1 MTGSLTGALFRRHPL
16 STMFTIVGALVFAL
30 PLWNAHVENGLLSH
44 AGSWGR
50 EETGKWFKALS
61 WGGVVLG
68 RRCLGAQLAL
78 PLLPL
83 QPALTCLPCATYLP
97 RATYL
102 PTLPTP
108 HCAIPCSEKTPVT
121 IVTGFL
127 GSGKTTLI
135 NYILTENH
143 GKRIAIIENEFGAI
157 DIDSSLISSNAKLTA
172 KEDVISM
179 DNGCVCCTVRGD
191 LVNAFKSLSARAEK
205 YDAVMIETTGMA
217 DPAPV
222 AFTFNTQPEV
232 GARFKIDAILC
243 VVDCKHIQ
251 QHLDDVVALSF
262 FSLLCSLSYAE
273 LPPHPRARESEE
285 RQWVSVFECLN
296 VISITITVAGRGEA
310 HA

>member
-1 MTGSLTGALFRRHPL
+1 MYIYGDTWVLVSTWVLVRDAWAAPVQDMRGKKPYTLSRNPEVRVALGGP
-16 STMFTIVGALVFAL
+16 ADPDDDADEEEEEDDWL
-30 PLWNAHVENGLLSH
+30 PD
-44 AGSWGR
+44 
-50 EETGKWFKALS
+50 
-61 WGGVVLG
+61 
-68 RRCLGAQLAL
+68 
-78 PLLPL
+78 
-83 QPALTCLPCATYLP
+83 
-97 RATYL
+97 
-102 PTLPTP
+102 
-108 HCAIPCSEKTPVT
+108 SEKTPVT

-251 QHLDDVVALSF
+251 QHLDDVVPLL
-262 FSLLCSLSYAE
+262 SLLCSLCYAE
-273 LPPHPRARESEE
+273 LSPPPTREGE
-285 RQWVSVFECLN
+285 RGA
-296 VISITITVAGRGEA
+296 TVGICF
-310 HA
+310 

>member
-1 MTGSLTGALFRRHPL
+1 MRGKKPYTLSRNPEVRVALGGP
-16 STMFTIVGALVFAL
+16 ADPDDDAEEEEEEDDWL
-30 PLWNAHVENGLLSH
+30 PD
-44 AGSWGR
+44 
-50 EETGKWFKALS
+50 
-61 WGGVVLG
+61 
-68 RRCLGAQLAL
+68 
-78 PLLPL
+78 
-83 QPALTCLPCATYLP
+83 
-97 RATYL
+97 
-102 PTLPTP
+102 
-108 HCAIPCSEKTPVT
+108 SEKTPVT

-191 LVNAFKSLSARAEK
+191 LVNAFKSLSARADK

-251 QHLDDVVALSF
+251 QHLDDVVP
-262 FSLLCSLSYAE
+262 FSPLLCPLSSAE
-273 LPPHPRARESEE
+273 IPPAHARGRARSYSGYLFLNFISFIMRVTGREE
-285 RQWVSVFECLN
+285 
-296 VISITITVAGRGEA
+296 ADG
-310 HA
+310 